1 MMAFSPCTTP
11 IYLRRR
17 KSEVR
22 EVAGKSLFLV
32 RPCSTKS
39 AVVRFGPRDD
49 VLNIGQSPAG
59 KVAAGVRW
67 RHDLG
72 QVFHHFDSAKGREH
86 TSPLTHTVPVE
97 FSSKTSKEIP
107 GVGYIV
113 GKISRTNRL
122 LYIISSYAIHSIPIG
137 PPNTPSSRRLAAL
150 PSPFSPEGGNAAGTL
165 PKVLNVHIAPVVFQ
179 ILSHKSTM
187 TMMGLVFAAQK
198 AAIIHHVLADRLLDP
213 PFVHQLHEQGFV
225 GFPTNPPLP
234 VVGQHIF
241 RRCKLRHVHVLHPT
255 DFAQKVR
262 EIIPFGETGKL
273 GGVVEAYV
281 YDPPRVGCLKELK
294 ETASGLL
301 REPDGEYP
309 HDFRPASYR
318 DDVPVTLLLLYAI
331 RSACFAIANS
341 IRSATVA
348 NNSPCCPSP

>member
-72 QVFHHFDSAKGREH
+72 RVFHHFDSAKGREH

-113 GKISRTNRL
+113 GKNQPYIGLHQQLIQSRPRT
-122 LYIISSYAIHSIPIG
+122 
-137 PPNTPSSRRLAAL
+137 AL
-150 PSPFSPEGGNAAGTL
+150 P
-165 PKVLNVHIAPVVFQ
+165 
-179 ILSHKSTM
+179 
-187 TMMGLVFAAQK
+187 
-198 AAIIHHVLADRLLDP
+198 
-213 PFVHQLHEQGFV
+213 
-225 GFPTNPPLP
+225 
-234 VVGQHIF
+234 
-241 RRCKLRHVHVLHPT
+241 
-255 DFAQKVR
+255 
-262 EIIPFGETGKL
+262 
-273 GGVVEAYV
+273 
-281 YDPPRVGCLKELK
+281 
-294 ETASGLL
+294 
-301 REPDGEYP
+301 
-309 HDFRPASYR
+309 
-318 DDVPVTLLLLYAI
+318 LLLLQEP
-331 RSACFAIANS
+331 RGSS
-341 IRSATVA
+341 
-348 NNSPCCPSP
+348 